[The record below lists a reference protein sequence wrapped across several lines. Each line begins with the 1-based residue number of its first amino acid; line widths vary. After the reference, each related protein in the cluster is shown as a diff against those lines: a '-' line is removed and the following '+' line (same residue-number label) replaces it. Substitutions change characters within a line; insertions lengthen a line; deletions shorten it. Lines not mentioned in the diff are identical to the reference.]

1 MNDNFENKRNNF
13 FKLKENERNGKYSA
27 KLNLEIDNF
36 SEQLQS
42 LSFCMLAIIKTVFL
56 KANFF
61 NN

>member
-13 FKLKENERNGKYSA
+13 FKLKENERNGKFSA

-56 KANFF
+56 KASFF